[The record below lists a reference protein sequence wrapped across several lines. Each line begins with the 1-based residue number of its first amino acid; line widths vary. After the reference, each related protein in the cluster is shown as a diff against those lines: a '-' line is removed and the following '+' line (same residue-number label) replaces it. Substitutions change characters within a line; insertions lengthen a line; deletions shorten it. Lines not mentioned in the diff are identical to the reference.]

1 MTGLKIPAAQQW
13 AILIIVSV
21 LAGYASYE
29 MAGPSVT
36 VPAVAMSQVYPA
48 SSGALTI
55 LGRSFSLSPAENPL
69 RNEALALMTTDR
81 AKGWTLYNE
90 IVEAGRARY
99 YHGCFACHGD
109 WLDGTLPAQASGSLE
124 STASNPLQAAFALW
138 RIDIGAP
145 EKNKAAETQAPATPI
160 AHKRLDETKVWQ
172 IITFLTD
179 SAGRVPPEMP
189 GMAETKPVLMGMAL
203 YQQRCAVCHGKE
215 GTNDGP
221 AAKRMYPQPRDF
233 SLALFKYKTSPGT
246 LLPRDSD
253 LFHTIERGLTGS
265 GMPAWGELLSDAQI
279 NSLIPVIKG
288 FDITAAWAPE
298 EADEADFDERGY
310 YLKTDFRRIAE
321 AEPVSG
327 QIPYSEDSIAQGKV
341 AFDKICIKCHG
352 PDGRGNITSGKSRLE
367 DDWDNRIWPRDLT
380 KPWTWRVTQADGP
393 EPQSREQTIRNI
405 YTRFSIGLP
414 GTPMPAHRATEAG
427 NRDPLSLEERW
438 NVANYVYS
446 LRQKTVPPGDKPL
459 IQALHTVG
467 PLPDD
472 LNDAAWED
480 APPVTLR
487 LTPSIIKQ
495 EHLTTPLNDAVT
507 VRALYNDED
516 IAFLLEINDRTD
528 SRPGEKVSMRMQD
541 RKYRLHP
548 DALAIRFPRVDA
560 VETGPQLLTPRYL
573 HGNDTNPTTLWYW
586 NAGSIEPPQPA
597 SQLLLD
603 AIGADQRLTLRK
615 NDQSLSAHGQWERGR
630 WRVLMKH
637 PRAASNG
644 RDVSFNEGLLIP
656 VSFAN
661 WDGSNGEALYRN
673 TRTPWYW
680 LVLSTPSEVAQGLA
694 LPIGVSVGVLLLGFL
709 LMGGKWTGTG
719 KGATA
724 SDE

>member
-1 MTGLKIPAAQQW
+1 MTGLKIPAAPRW
-13 AILIIVSV
+13 AILIVISV

-36 VPAVAMSQVYPA
+36 VPEVAMSQVYPA
-48 SSGALTI
+48 SSGALNI
-55 LGRSFSLSPAENPL
+55 LGRSFSLSPEDNPL
-69 RNEALALMTTDR
+69 RNEALASMATDR

-99 YHGCFACHGD
+99 YHGCFTCHGD
-109 WLDGTLPAQASGSLE
+109 WLDGTLPAQADGTPE
-124 STASNPLQAAFALW
+124 SAAPNPLQAAFALW
-138 RIDIGAP
+138 RININASPQDKVAGA
-145 EKNKAAETQAPATPI
+145 QAPATPI

-179 SAGRVPPEMP
+179 SAGQTPPDMP
-189 GMAETKPVLMGMAL
+189 GMADTKPTLMGMAL
-203 YQQRCAVCHGKE
+203 YQHRCAVCHGKT

-221 AAKRMYPQPRDF
+221 ASTRMYPQPRDF

-246 LLPRDSD
+246 DLPRDSD
-253 LFHTIERGLTGS
+253 LFHTIKRGLTKS
-265 GMPAWGELLSDAQI
+265 GMPAWGGLLSDAQI

-298 EADEADFDERGY
+298 EADDADFDEQGH
-310 YLKTDFRRIAE
+310 YLKTNFRRITE
-321 AEPVSG
+321 VEPVVG
-327 QIPYSEDSIAQGKV
+327 QIPYSDSSIARGKV
-341 AFDKICIKCHG
+341 VYEKICIKCHG
-352 PDGRGNITSGKSRLE
+352 AEGRGHITSGKSRLE

-405 YTRFSIGLP
+405 YTRLSIGLP
-414 GTPMPAHRATEAG
+414 GTPMPAHRAAEPF

-438 NVANYVYS
+438 HAANFVYS
-446 LRQKTVPPGDKPL
+446 LREKSVPPAGRPL
-459 IQALHTVG
+459 VQALRVTG
-467 PLPDD
+467 PLPEGLDD
-472 LNDAAWED
+472 DAWED
-480 APPVTLR
+480 APAVTLR
-487 LTPSIIKQ
+487 LSPSIVKQ

-507 VRALYNDED
+507 VRVLYDDKD
-516 IAFLLEINDRTD
+516 IAFLLEVNDRTD

-541 RKYRLHP
+541 RRYRLNP
-548 DALAIRFPRVDA
+548 DALAIRFPRVDV
-560 VETGPQLLTPRYL
+560 VEPGPQVRTPRYL
-573 HGNDTNPTTLWYW
+573 HGNETKPTTLWYW
-586 NAGSIEPPQPA
+586 NAGSLEPPQPA

-603 AIGADQRLTLRK
+603 AIGPAQKLTLRK
-615 NDQSLSAHGQWERGR
+615 NDQSLSAHGQWQRGR

-637 PRAASNG
+637 PRAANNG

-680 LVLSTPSEVAQGLA
+680 LVLSTPSEGEQGLA
-694 LPIGVSVGVLLLGFL
+694 LPIGVSIGVLLLGFL
-709 LMGGKWTGTG
+709 LIRGQRTDR
-719 KGATA
+719 GAATDDA
-724 SDE
+724 